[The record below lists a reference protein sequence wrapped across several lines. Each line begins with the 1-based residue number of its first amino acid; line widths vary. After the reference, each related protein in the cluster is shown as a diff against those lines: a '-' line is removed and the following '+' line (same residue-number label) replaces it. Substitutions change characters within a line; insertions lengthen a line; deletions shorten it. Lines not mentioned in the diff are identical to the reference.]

1 MIRMSYKCVYRVYR
15 VYIRIYIYIYR
26 YVCIYTQIH
35 TCMNHACTHTHIYI
49 YIYVCMYVYIHTY
62 IHTAI
67 SFMYT
72 YMYIYI
78 GMYPS
83 LCPRSLHLPQRFRT
97 PASAPSEIAALIP
110 ATSPAWDWT
119 PSTSR
124 RRDKIRRLGACRA
137 SSQAQCKP
145 RTSRDAASR
154 MPCDCGR

>member
-1 MIRMSYKCVYRVYR
+1 MY
-15 VYIRIYIYIYR
+15 
-26 YVCIYTQIH
+26 IH
-35 TCMNHACTHTHIYI
+35 TDTYMHEPCMHTHTHIYI
-49 YIYVCMYVYIHTY
+49 YIYVCMYVCMYVYIHTY

-72 YMYIYI
+72 YMYIYIYI